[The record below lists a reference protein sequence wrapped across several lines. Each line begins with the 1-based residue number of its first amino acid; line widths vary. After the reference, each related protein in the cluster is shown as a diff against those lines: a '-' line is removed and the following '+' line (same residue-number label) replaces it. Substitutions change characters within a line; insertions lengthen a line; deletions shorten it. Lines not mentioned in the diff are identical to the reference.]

1 MIAAGYFFKAYI
13 YNWEGNDTTLSWLIF
28 MKSSHSERVI
38 YIFILEAKCWSEV
51 KDTLH
56 WVAFLQ
62 HYVIMFFLHFPG
74 PAFVVTFTLVVF
86 LLVFLLMF
94 SSCHIFILSEF
105 IFFLLIFQGF
115 LPKSHWLYSLSYSCF
130 VYLLMSPENWEPL
143 MDSLLYSYF
152 MS

>member
-1 MIAAGYFFKAYI
+1 MIQHY
-13 YNWEGNDTTLSWLIF
+13 LSLFSWKVHF
-28 MKSSHSERVI
+28 QRVL

-51 KDTLH
+51 KDILH
-56 WVAFLQ
+56 WETFLQ
-62 HYVIMFFLHFPG
+62 HYVIMFSLHFLG
-74 PAFVVTFTLVVF
+74 SAFVLKFTIVVF
-86 LLVFLLMF
+86 LLVFLLLF

-130 VYLLMSPENWEPL
+130 VYLLISPENWEPL